1 MSPRHRWSPN
11 RDPCG
16 APWASAEIRRA
27 SRPAR
32 AGRSGRRA
40 RHQHRF
46 DRHLDLEQHVVAEHP
61 ADLVH
66 GGGQRLGERPDM
78 AHRAGR
84 PEGEQGQVQVARDA
98 DQEAGTGRRPRAHLG
113 AQGVELGHGRAGG
126 GRDAQVQRRAVEPV
140 ARPEANRGGL
150 S

>member
-66 GGGQRLGERPDM
+66 GGGQRL
-78 AHRAGR
+78 
-84 PEGEQGQVQVARDA
+84 VARDA

-140 ARPEANRGGL
+140 ARPEANRGVL